1 MPHTPHRPRMLPMA
15 AGVEY
20 TQMTVLIIDD
30 HPVFRDGV
38 ITVLEDERSIEAVHQ
53 ASSYRAALEVLQER
67 WPDVAIVDI
76 SLKDG
81 NGLELLTDIRRRS
94 PRTRCIVLS
103 VHVDPGIV
111 SRAFALGAFGF
122 ISKGAGRDELL
133 VALERVNEGST
144 YLDAEAARAFSAH
157 DNLHRAGK
165 RDWEL
170 YQLLTERERE
180 VFLGIAR
187 GKTRKQIAY
196 DLGISRKTVDVH
208 QSHINDKLG
217 THEILEIVRMA
228 ARLGLIDLE
237 KWSRDG

>member
-1 MPHTPHRPRMLPMA
+1 MVG
-15 AGVEY
+15 GVER
-20 TQMTVLIIDD
+20 TPMTVLIIDD

-38 ITVLEDERSIEAVHQ
+38 ITVLEQEPSIVAVSEAASYQDAIRAVH
-53 ASSYRAALEVLQER
+53 EVR
-67 WPDVAIVDI
+67 PDVAIVDI

-81 NGLELLTDIRRRS
+81 NGLELLADIRSRS
-94 PRTRCIVLS
+94 PQTRCIVLS

-111 SRAFALGAFGF
+111 SRAFSLGAFGF

-133 VALERVNEGST
+133 LALERVNAGHT
-144 YLDAEAARAFSAH
+144 YLDAEAERAFSAG
-157 DNLHRAGK
+157 DGSQRTGK
-165 RDWEL
+165 RDWDL
-170 YQLLTERERE
+170 YQRLTERERE
-180 VFLGIAR
+180 VFLGLAE

-208 QSHINDKLG
+208 HTHINDKLG
-217 THEILEIVRMA
+217 TRESLEIVRMA